1 MHQSDMLQ
9 ARDIL
14 FVQFAVALILAV
26 AAAPLGLSVALSVLL
41 GGFVCLAANAIFAGW
56 VFRHYRAQDPE
67 LLLLR
72 FYGGE
77 LIKLSL
83 ALGLFAIV
91 FATIEGLSLPALF
104 AAYFAVQV
112 LPAVFASSRGARK
125 IRER

>member
-1 MHQSDMLQ
+1 MQESDVSQ
-9 ARDIL
+9 ARGIL
-14 FVQFAVALILAV
+14 VVQLVLALILAI
-26 AAAPLGLSVALSVLL
+26 AAAPLGLSVALSVLI

-77 LIKLSL
+77 LVKLSL
-83 ALGLFAIV
+83 ALGLFTIV
-91 FATIEGLSLPALF
+91 FTTIEGLSLPALF